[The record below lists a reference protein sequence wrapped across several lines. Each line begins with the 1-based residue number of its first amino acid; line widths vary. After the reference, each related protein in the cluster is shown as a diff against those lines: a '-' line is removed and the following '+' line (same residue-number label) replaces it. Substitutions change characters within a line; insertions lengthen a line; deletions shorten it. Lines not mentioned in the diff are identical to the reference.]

1 MKEALIGLGIGLVI
15 AIVVYIWQKIGKN
28 EIEKKSKAEIARL
41 KGLLAD
47 RMDIESEG
55 ITKLK
60 KENEELYAMVAKNE
74 QDIKLL
80 QEKLEQGQN
89 DYQSLKMAK
98 MIEITDGDLDGA
110 KERLSKLIRDVN
122 KCIAILSDEEQ

>member
-1 MKEALIGLGIGLVI
+1 MTP
-15 AIVVYIWQKIGKN
+15 N
-28 EIEKKSKAEIARL
+28 EKTITAFETRL
-41 KGLLAD
+41 RQMIL
-47 RMDIESEG
+47 RFQE
-55 ITKLK
+55 LK